1 MKLFKWRANSR
12 KKARSSSRLAA
23 TLLTCNVLL
32 AGTPAFAKTAIGVDL
47 GYRSL
52 TVLTDL
58 ENDAKLQVDVGSA
71 WYWDGFE
78 VGVDYIKIYP
88 RKKSSAT
95 DPDVF
100 YGFGGVLATASGQ
113 TLGIGIRAPFGV
125 MWDIKDTPLQIGA
138 AAVPVLVSAGSYSG
152 IMLALSIPFRWR
164 LD

>member
-1 MKLFKWRANSR
+1 M
-12 KKARSSSRLAA
+12 
-23 TLLTCNVLL
+23 L

-52 TVLTDL
+52 TMLTDL

-78 VGVDYIKIYP
+78 VGVDYIKMYP
-88 RKKSSAT
+88 RKKTSSA

-100 YGFGGVLATASGQ
+100 YGFGGVLATAYGQ

-138 AAVPVLVSAGSYSG
+138 AAVPVLVSAGPYSG
-152 IMLALSIPFRWR
+152 VMFALSIPFRWR